1 MNLQKGIL
9 FLQDNASAHRFAEV
23 HRLLTTD
30 VMAAAEQ
37 HFNDQT
43 SELFWKQK
51 ENLRQS
57 VTSVLN
63 MELDGHFMALN
74 HSSLDQSD
82 MVLRVQLS

>member
-1 MNLQKGIL
+1 M
-9 FLQDNASAHRFAEV
+9 

-30 VMAAAEQ
+30 VMAAAAEQ

-51 ENLRQS
+51 ENLRHS

-63 MELDGHFMALN
+63 VELDGHFMALN